1 MNAVEILVNL
11 SINFARMLENIFSLF
26 FIQLQITTFPIS
38 IPFLGGVGALTIDLQ
53 FTPIELILG
62 AGLPIMIGVLIIRML
77 NPIT

>member
-38 IPFLGGVGALTIDLQ
+38 IPFFGGVGALVIDLQ